1 MAQVKQSDRVSINFI
16 GTLADG
22 TLIDSSYPDPNENSC
37 EQDDCC
43 HDHGPYEFTLGK
55 GEFFPSVEE
64 ALIGMKVGDKKVV
77 VIGAEEAFGT
87 YDPENVYQVER
98 SELPEGLVPEVGMEL
113 EVGDDEDDAYA
124 VTIVE
129 LGEKDITIDA
139 NHPLA
144 GQELTYEFELV
155 AIL

>member
-1 MAQVKQSDRVSINFI
+1 VAQVKKSDRVSINFT
-16 GTLADG
+16 GKLADG
-22 TLIDSSYPDPNENSC
+22 TLIDSTYPDSEESSC
-37 EQDDCC
+37 EHDNCS
-43 HDHGPYEFTLGK
+43 HDHGPYEFTLGN
-55 GEFFPSVEE
+55 GEFFPSIEE

-77 VIGAEEAFGT
+77 VIAAEDAFGN

-113 EVGDDEDDAYA
+113 EVGDDEDDAYS
-124 VTIVE
+124 VTIIHVDDKE
-129 LGEKDITIDA
+129 ITLDA

>member
-1 MAQVKQSDRVSINFI
+1 MAQVKKSDRVSINFI
-16 GTLADG
+16 GKLADG
-22 TLIDSSYPDPNENSC
+22 TLIDSTYPEENSC
-37 EQDDCC
+37 EDDGCC
-43 HDHGPYEFTLGK
+43 HDHGPYEFTLGA
-55 GEFFPSVEE
+55 GEFFPAIED
-64 ALIGMKVGDKKVV
+64 ALIGMKVGDRKVI
-77 VIGAEEAFGT
+77 VIAAEEAFGA

-113 EVGDDEDDAYA
+113 EVGDDEDEAYS
-124 VTIVE
+124 VTIIEVGDE
-129 LGEKDITIDA
+129 EITLDA